1 MSVDKT
7 RHGEEPFGIDHTQI
21 TLAIGRTDIGFKS
34 LNLCPAD
41 KNIGPFKLGVVVI
54 HCENARILDE
64 YRHGIVSHSTGP
76 ESRLSRML
84 PG

>member
-1 MSVDKT
+1 MPVDKA
-7 RHGEEPFGIDHTQI
+7 RHGEEPFGIDHKQI
-21 TLAIGRTDIGFKS
+21 ALALGRTDIGFKC
-34 LNLCPAD
+34 LDLRPAD

-54 HCENARILDE
+54 HCEHARILDE
-64 YRHGIVSHSTGP
+64 YRHGVVSPSTEP